1 MKIRKVSLLL
11 AFATLPSA
19 SYAVNFNWNGGTG
32 DWSDGTQW
40 TPGGPPGGGGG
51 NHAFISAGVANI
63 TSNTNAMQ
71 DTFVRGTG
79 TVNQTAGT
87 HSNASWHFIGDQSG
101 NNATYSLSG
110 GTAQTNRW
118 YLGRAGGTGTVNVSS
133 AGNLVSTGSDGGNV
147 ALIMGDGAGSKGFLN
162 VTGGTSN
169 FNGEGWIGQGAGG
182 YGEVNHS
189 SGTVNVSNWLAI
201 GRQGATGLYKLSGDA
216 ILNKTG
222 ANHVVLG
229 SLGGKGTID
238 QTGGTMNVNNDFRL
252 GENAGG
258 EGTLNLSAGSANV
271 TGWTVI
277 GWTGTGKGVVNV
289 SGTGTLNSGYVEVGG
304 GAGGSGDGTLN
315 MNGGTV
321 WADRISKGGGATGVA
336 QVNFNG
342 GTFKAKANNGDFITG
357 FTAANTEIQAGGLKV
372 DTNGFDLATGLALDG
387 AGGLTK
393 LNAGR
398 LTLSGA
404 TTYAGTSTVD
414 GGTLQVDG
422 STTGSVVTNTGAVL
436 AGIGS
441 VGGNVTVTG
450 GTLSPGQN
458 GGADAGTL
466 SVLGS
471 VTLNSASTLML
482 TINDDAPG
490 GFDVINNTGSFS
502 AGGAMLTGTFSDT
515 TFNMALDAASLATA
529 TRYKFVTGAVDGTTF
544 GNATPISAADLA
556 VLGLSSGDEVTIG
569 GQRFLLEKGSWA
581 LVPIPEPSAA
591 LLALTGLALL
601 RRRRA

>member
-1 MKIRKVSLLL
+1 MRDSQFRILL
-11 AFATLPSA
+11 AAGAISLTAAPA
-19 SYAVNFNWNGGTG
+19 AMAVNFNWNGGTG
-32 DWSDGTQW
+32 DWSDGSQW

-87 HSNASWHFIGDQSG
+87 HSNASWHFIGDQAGS
-101 NNATYSLSG
+101 NATYRISG
-110 GTAQTNRW
+110 GTSQTNRW
-118 YLGRAGGTGTVNVSS
+118 YLGSNGGTGTLNVS
-133 AGNLVSTGSDGGNV
+133 GGTVVGTGSDGGNV
-147 ALIMGDGAGSKGFLN
+147 ALRMGDGNGSKGFLN
-162 VTGGTSN
+162 VTGGISN
-169 FNGEGWIGQGAGG
+169 FNGEAWVGEGAGG
-182 YGEVNHS
+182 SAEVNHS
-189 SGTVNVSNWLAI
+189 SGVVNVSNWLAV
-201 GRQGATGLYKLSGDA
+201 GRNGATGVYKLSGDA
-216 ILNKTG
+216 VLNKTG
-222 ANHVVLG
+222 TNHVILG
-229 SLGGKGTID
+229 SIGGKGTLD

-258 EGTLNLSAGSANV
+258 EGTVNLSAGTINV
-271 TGWTVI
+271 TGWTII

-321 WADRISKGGGATGVA
+321 WADRISKAGGTA

-342 GTFKAKANNGDFITG
+342 GTFKAKADNGDFITG
-357 FTAANTEIQAGGLKV
+357 FSATNTEIQAGGLKV
-372 DTNGFDLATGLALDG
+372 DTNGFNLATGVALDG

-393 LNAGR
+393 QGTGR

-404 TTYAGTSTVD
+404 TTFAGNSTVD

-422 STTGSVVTNTGAVL
+422 SVAGSVVTNTGAVL
-436 AGIGS
+436 SGIGT
-441 VGGNVTVTG
+441 VNTNVTVAG
-450 GTLSPGQN
+450 GTLSPGGN

-466 SVLGS
+466 NVVGS
-471 VTLNSASTLML
+471 VTLNSASTLIL

-515 TFNMALDAASLATA
+515 TFTMALDAASLATA
-529 TRYKFVTGAVDGTTF
+529 TRYKFVTGAVDSTTF
-544 GNATPISAADLA
+544 GNATPLSAADLA
-556 VLGLSSGDEVTIG
+556 TLGLASGDEVTIG
-569 GQRFLLEKGSWA
+569 GQRFLLEKASWA